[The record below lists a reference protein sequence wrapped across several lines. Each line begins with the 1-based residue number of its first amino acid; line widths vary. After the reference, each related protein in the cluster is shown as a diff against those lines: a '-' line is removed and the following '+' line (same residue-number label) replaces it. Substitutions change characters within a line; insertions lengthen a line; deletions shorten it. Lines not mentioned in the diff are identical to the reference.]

1 MSDQGKKIPIPK
13 ELTQAGVE
21 TMTEML
27 PQKLNGGK
35 FTVGIPLELT
45 KGEKRV
51 ALIPSSIRTLVTHGH
66 QVLVQSNAGTG
77 AYFTDREFS
86 EAGAKICTSPKEV
99 YDCDLLIKVAPP
111 SIKEIELMK
120 PYQLLISPLQLP
132 LINSDYVQKL
142 QSKKVIALAMEYI
155 QDEVG
160 TDRKSVV

>member
-13 ELTQAGVE
+13 ELTHVGIE

-27 PQKLNGGK
+27 PQQLKGGK

-66 QVLVQSNAGTG
+66 QILVQSNAGIG
-77 AYFTDREFS
+77 AHFTDQEFS
-86 EAGAKICTSPKEV
+86 EAGAKICNSLEEV
-99 YDCDLLIKVAPP
+99 YDCDLIIKVAPP
-111 SIKEIELMK
+111 SVQEIELMK

-132 LINSDYVQKL
+132 LL
-142 QSKKVIALAMEYI
+142 
-155 QDEVG
+155 
-160 TDRKSVV
+160 